1 MSYLILLLCF
11 FVYANGQSEKT
22 IPKPI
27 KKALI
32 SGDAKDL
39 ATHFNKNI
47 ELLVLDN
54 SDIYSKAQAELI
66 IKDFFKKNEP
76 SKLVIENEGE
86 SEGVKY
92 SIGKLKTSKGD
103 FRIYIA
109 YQTNKGNI
117 KINRLNLSKYN

>member
-1 MSYLILLLCF
+1 MILLICF
-11 FVYANGQSEKT
+11 VVYANGQSGKT

-39 ATHFNKNI
+39 ASHFDKNI

-54 SDIYSKAQAELI
+54 ADIYSKAQAELI
-66 IKDFFKKNEP
+66 IKDFFKKNVP
-76 SKLVIENEGE
+76 SKLVIENQGE
-86 SEGVKY
+86 SEGIKY
-92 SIGKLKTSKGD
+92 SIGKLRTSKGD

-109 YQTNKGNI
+109 YQSIKGNAV
-117 KINRLNLSKYN
+117 INRLNLSKYN

>member
-1 MSYLILLLCF
+1 M
-11 FVYANGQSEKT
+11 YANGQSEKI

-32 SGDAKDL
+32 SGDAKNL

-66 IKDFFKKNEP
+66 IKDFFKKNAP

-86 SEGVKY
+86 SEGIKY
-92 SIGKLKTSKGD
+92 SIGKLRTSNGD

-109 YQTNKGNI
+109 YQNSKGGI
-117 KINRLNLSKYN
+117 TINRLNLSKYD